1 MIRNSFV
8 NKLIIYL
15 TSGLVAF
22 FVLIPL
28 YVVTLTSLQLERDI
42 RSPEINVIPQYLDF
56 RHYLAVFQPDHIVPV
71 LPAMRNSLIVSLLA
85 ALIAVLI
92 ATPAAYA
99 LNRMHFPKSK
109 LILGVLI
116 SVYILPTLLF
126 IIPLYI
132 AWVQLGL
139 FDSYVGLLIPYVAF
153 LLPFTVWILG
163 SFMKSIPIE
172 IEEAAKVDGASTSQ
186 VLRKIMIPLLRPG
199 LFACLLFGFILSWVE
214 FATPL
219 IFTSDIKMITVSLG
233 LYRSTVDI
241 QIGQLA
247 AAAVITTLPV
257 LLITIIFQKQIQEV
271 ILAGANR

>member
-1 MIRNSFV
+1 MIRNSLWSKIVIYSTSIAIAIFV
-8 NKLIIYL
+8 IL
-15 TSGLVAF
+15 
-22 FVLIPL
+22 PL
-28 YVVTLTSLQLERDI
+28 YVVTITSLQLERDI
-42 RSPEINVIPQYLDF
+42 RSADLNVIPSYLDF
-56 RHYLAVFQPDHIVPV
+56 RHYIAIFQADHIVPI

-109 LILGVLI
+109 IILGVLI

-139 FDSYVGLLIPYVAF
+139 FDSYIGLLIPYVAF
-153 LLPFTVWILG
+153 LLPFTIWILG

-172 IEEAAKVDGASTSQ
+172 IEEAAKVDGANTLQ
-186 VLRKIMIPLLRPG
+186 VLTKIMVPLLRPG

-247 AAAVITTLPV
+247 AAAIITTLPV
-257 LLITIIFQKQIQEV
+257 LLITIFFQKQIQEV

>member
-257 LLITIIFQKQIQEV
+257 LLITIIFQKQIQAV

>member
-1 MIRNSFV
+1 MIKRNFLA
-8 NKLIIYL
+8 NLIIYL
-15 TSGLVAF
+15 SSGLVAI
-22 FVLIPL
+22 FVLLPL

-42 RSPEINVIPQYLDF
+42 RSANINVIPKYLDF
-56 RHYLAVFQPDHIVPV
+56 RHYLAVFQPDHIVPI

-85 ALIAVLI
+85 ALMAVLI

-109 LILGVLI
+109 IVLATLI

-132 AWVQLGL
+132 AWIQLGL
-139 FDSYVGLLIPYVAF
+139 FDTYLGLLIPYTAF
-153 LLPFTVWILG
+153 LLPFTIWILG
-163 SFMKSIPIE
+163 SFMKSIPME

-186 VLRKIMIPLLRPG
+186 VLTKIMIPLLRPG

-219 IFTSDIKMITVSLG
+219 IFTSDIKIITVSLG
-233 LYRSTVDI
+233 LYRSTIDI

-247 AAAVITTLPV
+247 AAAVLITLPV
-257 LLITIIFQKQIQEV
+257 LLITILFQKQIQEV

>member
-1 MIRNSFV
+1 MIRNSFI
-8 NKLIIYL
+8 NKIIIYL

-153 LLPFTVWILG
+153 LLPFTIWILG

-219 IFTSDIKMITVSLG
+219 IFTSNIKMITVSLG

>member
-1 MIRNSFV
+1 MLRRNFLT
-8 NKLIIYL
+8 NLIIYL
-15 TSGLVAF
+15 SSGLVAI
-22 FVLIPL
+22 FVLLPL

-42 RSPEINVIPQYLDF
+42 RSANVNVIPKYLDF
-56 RHYLAVFQPDHIVPV
+56 RHYLAVFQPDHIVPI

-85 ALIAVLI
+85 ALMAVLI

-99 LNRMHFPKSK
+99 LNRMYFPKSK
-109 LILGVLI
+109 IVLATLI

-132 AWVQLGL
+132 AWIQLGL
-139 FDSYVGLLIPYVAF
+139 FDTYLGLLIPYTAF

-163 SFMKSIPIE
+163 SFMKSIPME
-172 IEEAAKVDGASTSQ
+172 IEEAAKVDGASTTQ
-186 VLRKIMIPLLRPG
+186 VLTKIMIPLLRPG

-219 IFTSDIKMITVSLG
+219 IFTSDIKIITVSLG

-247 AAAVITTLPV
+247 AAAVLITLPV
-257 LLITIIFQKQIQEV
+257 LLITIFFQKQIQEV

>member
-1 MIRNSFV
+1 MLRRNFLT
-8 NKLIIYL
+8 NFIIYL
-15 TSGLVAF
+15 SSGLVAI
-22 FVLIPL
+22 FVLLPL

-42 RSPEINVIPQYLDF
+42 RSANVNVIPKYLDF
-56 RHYLAVFQPDHIVPV
+56 RHYLAVFQPDHIVPI

-85 ALIAVLI
+85 ALMAVLI

-99 LNRMHFPKSK
+99 LNRMYFPKSK
-109 LILGVLI
+109 IVLATLI

-132 AWVQLGL
+132 AWIQLGL
-139 FDSYVGLLIPYVAF
+139 FDTYLGLLIPYTAF

-163 SFMKSIPIE
+163 SFMKSIPME
-172 IEEAAKVDGASTSQ
+172 IEEAAKVDGASTTQ
-186 VLRKIMIPLLRPG
+186 VLTKIMIPLLRPG

-219 IFTSDIKMITVSLG
+219 IFTSDIKIITVSLG

-247 AAAVITTLPV
+247 AAAVLITLPV
-257 LLITIIFQKQIQEV
+257 LLITIFFQKQIQEV

>member
-1 MIRNSFV
+1 MIRNSLWSKIV
-8 NKLIIYL
+8 IYL
-15 TSGLVAF
+15 TSIAIAIFIIL
-22 FVLIPL
+22 PL
-28 YVVTLTSLQLERDI
+28 YVVTITSLQLERDI
-42 RSPEINVIPQYLDF
+42 RSADLNVIPSYLDF
-56 RHYLAVFQPDHIVPV
+56 RHYIAIFQADHIVPI

-109 LILGVLI
+109 IILGVLI

-139 FDSYVGLLIPYVAF
+139 FDSYIGLLIPYVAF
-153 LLPFTVWILG
+153 LLPFTIWILG

-172 IEEAAKVDGASTSQ
+172 IEEAAKVDGANTRQ
-186 VLRKIMIPLLRPG
+186 VLTKIMVPLLRPG

-247 AAAVITTLPV
+247 AAAIITTLPV
-257 LLITIIFQKQIQEV
+257 LLITIFFQKQIQEV

>member
-1 MIRNSFV
+1 MIRNSLWSKIVIYSTSISIAIFV
-8 NKLIIYL
+8 IL
-15 TSGLVAF
+15 
-22 FVLIPL
+22 PL
-28 YVVTLTSLQLERDI
+28 YVVTITSLQLERDI
-42 RSPEINVIPQYLDF
+42 RSADLNVIPSYLDF
-56 RHYLAVFQPDHIVPV
+56 RHYIAIFQADHIVPI
-71 LPAMRNSLIVSLLA
+71 LPAMSNSLIVSLLA

-109 LILGVLI
+109 IILGVLI

-139 FDSYVGLLIPYVAF
+139 FDSYIGLLIPYVAF
-153 LLPFTVWILG
+153 LLPFTIWILG

-172 IEEAAKVDGASTSQ
+172 IEEAAKVDGANTRQ
-186 VLRKIMIPLLRPG
+186 VLTKIMVPLLRPG

-247 AAAVITTLPV
+247 AAAIITTLPV
-257 LLITIIFQKQIQEV
+257 LLITIFFQKQIQEV

>member
-1 MIRNSFV
+1 MIRNSFM
-8 NKLIIYL
+8 NKIIIYL

-153 LLPFTVWILG
+153 LLPFTIWILG

-219 IFTSDIKMITVSLG
+219 IFTSNIKMITVSLG

>member
-1 MIRNSFV
+1 V
-8 NKLIIYL
+8 
-15 TSGLVAF
+15 VAL
-22 FVLIPL
+22 FVLLPL

-42 RSPEINVIPQYLDF
+42 RSANLNIIPKYLDF
-56 RHYLAVFQPDHIVPV
+56 RHYIAIFQVDHIVPII
-71 LPAMRNSLIVSLLA
+71 PAMRNSLIVSLLA

-99 LNRMHFPKSK
+99 LNRMYLPKSK
-109 LILGVLI
+109 LILGLLI

-126 IIPLYI
+126 IIPIYI

-139 FDSYVGLLIPYVAF
+139 FDTYVGLLIPYVAF
-153 LLPFTVWILG
+153 LMPFTIWILG

-172 IEEAAKVDGASTSQ
+172 IEEAAKVDGASTYQ
-186 VLRKIMIPLLRPG
+186 VLTKIMIPLLRPG

-219 IFTSDIKMITVSLG
+219 IFTSDLKMITVSLG

-271 ILAGANR
+271 ILAGANK

>member
-1 MIRNSFV
+1 MIRSSLWSKV
-8 NKLIIYL
+8 VIYT
-15 TSGLVAF
+15 TSIGVAI
-22 FVLIPL
+22 FVLLPL

-42 RSPEINVIPQYLDF
+42 RSANLNVIPTYLDF
-56 RHYLAVFQPDHIVPV
+56 RHYIAIFQSDHIVPV

-85 ALIAVLI
+85 ALVAVLI

-99 LNRMHFPKSK
+99 LNRMHFPRSK
-109 LILGVLI
+109 IILGVLI

-139 FDSYVGLLIPYVAF
+139 FDSYIGLLIPYTAF
-153 LLPFTVWILG
+153 LLPFTIWILG
-163 SFMKSIPIE
+163 SFMKSIPVE
-172 IEEAAKVDGASTSQ
+172 IEEAAKVDGASTGQ
-186 VLRKIMIPLLRPG
+186 VLTKIMVPLLRPG

-219 IFTSDIKMITVSLG
+219 IFTSDLKMITVSLG

-257 LLITIIFQKQIQEV
+257 LLITILFQKQIQEV

>member
-1 MIRNSFV
+1 MIKQNLWT
-8 NKLIIYL
+8 KLVIYS
-15 TSGLVAF
+15 TSAGVAI
-22 FVLIPL
+22 FVLLPL

-42 RSPEINVIPQYLDF
+42 RSADLNIIPSYLDF
-56 RHYLAVFQPDHIVPV
+56 RHYVAIFQSDHIVPV

-85 ALIAVLI
+85 ALIAVIL

-109 LILGVLI
+109 LILAVLI

-139 FDSYVGLLIPYVAF
+139 FDSYIGLLIPYTAF
-153 LLPFTVWILG
+153 LLPFTIWILG
-163 SFMKSIPIE
+163 SFMKSIPME
-172 IEEAAKVDGASTSQ
+172 IEEAAKVDGANTRQ
-186 VLRKIMIPLLRPG
+186 ILTKILVPLLRPG

-219 IFTSDIKMITVSLG
+219 IFTSDLKMITVSLG

-257 LLITIIFQKQIQEV
+257 LLITILFQKQIQEV

>member
-1 MIRNSFV
+1 MIRKGFWS
-8 NKLIIYL
+8 LLSIYL
-15 TSGLVAF
+15 TSAVVAL
-22 FVLIPL
+22 FVLLPL

-42 RSPEINVIPQYLDF
+42 RSANLNIIPKYLDF
-56 RHYLAVFQPDHIVPV
+56 RHYIEIFQVDHIVPI

-99 LNRMHFPKSK
+99 LNRMYLPKSK
-109 LILGVLI
+109 LILGLLI

-126 IIPLYI
+126 IIPIYI

-139 FDSYVGLLIPYVAF
+139 FDTYVGLLIPYVAF
-153 LLPFTVWILG
+153 LMPFTIWILG

-172 IEEAAKVDGASTSQ
+172 IEEAAKVDGASTYQ
-186 VLRKIMIPLLRPG
+186 VLTKIMIPLLRPG

-219 IFTSDIKMITVSLG
+219 IFTSDLKMITVSLG

-271 ILAGANR
+271 ILAGANK

>member
-1 MIRNSFV
+1 MIKQNLWT
-8 NKLIIYL
+8 KLVIYS
-15 TSGLVAF
+15 TSAGVAI
-22 FVLIPL
+22 FVLLPL

-42 RSPEINVIPQYLDF
+42 RSADLNIIPSYLDF
-56 RHYLAVFQPDHIVPV
+56 RHYVAIFQSDHIVPV

-85 ALIAVLI
+85 ALIAVIL

-99 LNRMHFPKSK
+99 LNRMHFPRSR
-109 LILGVLI
+109 LILAVLI

-139 FDSYVGLLIPYVAF
+139 FDSYIGLLIPYTAF
-153 LLPFTVWILG
+153 LLPFTIWILG
-163 SFMKSIPIE
+163 SFMKSIPME
-172 IEEAAKVDGASTSQ
+172 IEEAAKVDGANTRQ
-186 VLRKIMIPLLRPG
+186 ILTKILVPLLRPG

-219 IFTSDIKMITVSLG
+219 IFTSDLKMITVSLG

-257 LLITIIFQKQIQEV
+257 LLITILFQKQIQEV

>member
-186 VLRKIMIPLLRPG
+186 VLRKIMIPLLRPS

>member
-1 MIRNSFV
+1 MIKRSLIN
-8 NKLIIYL
+8 NLIIFL
-15 TSGLVAF
+15 TSVLVAI
-22 FVLIPL
+22 FVLLPL

-42 RSPEINVIPQYLDF
+42 RSADLNIIPKYLDF

-85 ALIAVLI
+85 ALLAVLI

-139 FDSYVGLLIPYVAF
+139 FDSYIGLLIPYVAF

-271 ILAGANR
+271 ILSGVNR

>member
-1 MIRNSFV
+1 MIGNSFI

-42 RSPEINVIPQYLDF
+42 RSPEINIIPQYLDF

-139 FDSYVGLLIPYVAF
+139 FDSYIGLLIPYVAF